1 MFTVKIKGDN
11 TPTTISD
18 QKEWWFKRAKMARSS
33 QNWSKTK
40 VNEIVEAWERLGD
53 EPIGL
58 EFPSGTVEK
67 VSIRVFLASYY
78 GMSDEGGTPQETEN
92 PPATA
97 EESVPF

>member
-18 QKEWWFKRAKMARSS
+18 QKEWWCKRAKMARSS
-33 QNWSKTK
+33 QNCSKTN

-78 GMSDEGGTPQETEN
+78 GMSDEGGTPATEN

>member
-18 QKEWWFKRAKMARSS
+18 QKEWWFNRAKMARGSR
-33 QNWSKTK
+33 NWSKAK

-53 EPIGL
+53 EAIGL
-58 EFPSGTVEK
+58 EFDAGHTEM
-67 VSIRVFLASYY
+67 VSIKVFLASYY

-97 EESVPF
+97 EEGVPF